1 MGSPIRPPNP
11 GLPWPGG
18 PSVRARA
25 ALNDA
30 GGTPARPRV
39 QDAATGLGK
48 AVLTL
53 LVIMVFAIC
62 LAFLAMVLG
71 VLTYLAVDTWQ
82 AVAEL

>member
-1 MGSPIRPPNP
+1 
-11 GLPWPGG
+11 
-18 PSVRARA
+18 
-25 ALNDA
+25 
-30 GGTPARPRV
+30 V